1 MMKYEFE
8 EMVQTTL
15 TEKEYGIIE
24 KVYMYY
30 PHISDTKG
38 KSQMKYL
45 FDNFGLQVFIDM
57 LPTAL
62 KGEEYYTSIQ
72 KAKNELNT
80 LQEQYRAFLGV
91 EK

>member
-1 MMKYEFE
+1 MMKNEFE
-8 EMVQTTL
+8 ELVQTTL
-15 TEKEYGIIE
+15 TQKEYNIIE

-30 PHISDTKG
+30 PNISDTKG
-38 KSQMKYL
+38 KAQMKYL
-45 FDNFGLQVFIDM
+45 FDNFGMQVFIDM

-72 KAKNELNT
+72 KAKSELNA

-91 EK
+91 KQ